1 MADLETVKALF
12 FDLGDTLI
20 NSRIFG
26 PNGELKAVEKVIE
39 LYHLNKQP
47 SEYLSLAEEANKVI
61 GVLIEKGRRPGESLQ
76 EYGTRLLTA
85 KYAKLIELMGGKP
98 DASNA
103 DRVFRACLRG
113 IAIADSLFPEAKEVL
128 ETLKGRYKLGLL
140 SNNIVE
146 YARGPLEYLG
156 LERFFD
162 VVVISGEENTRKP
175 EPEIFH
181 RALERI
187 GTNPSETIM
196 VGDAPVEDVEGAKH
210 VGMITVW
217 VNRSGEA
224 STPGIRPDY
233 TIENLRDLLRI
244 LQKEGSKP

>member
-1 MADLETVKALF
+1 MDNLRTVRVLF

-26 PNGELKAVEKVIE
+26 PNGELKAVEEVIE
-39 LYHLNKQP
+39 LVHLTNPP
-47 SEYLSLAEEANKVI
+47 SDYLPLAEEAGRVI
-61 GVLIEKGRRPGESLQ
+61 GALMEKGRYPDESLQ

-85 KYAKLIELMGGKP
+85 KYAKLIELMGGTP
-98 DASNA
+98 DGKNA
-103 DRVFRACLRG
+103 DRVFRACLLG
-113 IAIADSLFPEAKEVL
+113 IATADSLFPEAKEVL
-128 ETLKGRYKLGLL
+128 EALKGRYRLGLL

-146 YARGPLEYLG
+146 YARGPLEHLG

-187 GTNPSETIM
+187 GVAPSEAMM
-196 VGDAPVEDVEGAKH
+196 VGDSLLEDVAASKA
-210 VGMITVW
+210 VGMTAVW
-217 VNRSGEA
+217 VNRSGEK
-224 STPGIRPDY
+224 PKPEVKPDY
-233 TIENLRDLLRI
+233 TIGDLRGLLELFEDLA
-244 LQKEGSKP
+244 